1 MITQS
6 LNMTKQRGDS
16 FSERSVEMIAFVC
29 KEAVISFSC
38 LAYSR
43 RTLLSANQISGFLIN
58 QSFHGY
64 LANWPNLFE
73 ISRVAWY

>member
-43 RTLLSANQISGFLIN
+43 RTLLLANQISGFLIN
-58 QSFHGY
+58 QSFHSD
-64 LANWPNLFE
+64 F
-73 ISRVAWY
+73 RVWSMIV